1 MLREM
6 ARRKNPKLKA
16 AIISYHDRIA
26 SNLTFE
32 GLSRLRV
39 LANSKRY
46 KFSFDVI

>member
-6 ARRKNPKLKA
+6 ARRKNPRLKA
-16 AIISYHDRIA
+16 AIISYHDMIA
-26 SNLTFE
+26 GNLTLE

-46 KFSFDVI
+46 EL